1 MTAELAR
8 RGGVE
13 HANPP
18 EGCLDVLAQH
28 LVSMAAFRGYEV
40 DEVMEILPRA
50 YPFREITREDVHSVL
65 GMLAGDF
72 EHDRDIPVRPR
83 ILYDRIHGRVEGD
96 GYSRMLAVSA
106 GGAIPD
112 KGLYT
117 VRTGDGVKVGE
128 VDEEFVYES
137 QKGDRFLLGAFA
149 WKIQDISRDS
159 VTVAQ
164 APLEGARVP
173 FWKGELKGR
182 DLRTSKAFGRIYHE
196 LQEAC
201 EKGSLVQA
209 LNRLGLDDAA
219 ADLSAGFIKRQVQ
232 ATDGLPDDKTILV
245 EHFRDQSGNAQIM
258 IHSLFGKRVNAP
270 LALLLQQAA
279 RQRAGI
285 NVGCVEEEDG
295 ILLYSYGEERMPEGL
310 LYQVDP
316 ESVVPVLEALLPA
329 TPIFGIAFRYNSGR
343 ALMMGVKKAAG
354 FLCGCSV
361 SAVRKCWIRW

>member
-1 MTAELAR
+1 
-8 RGGVE
+8 
-13 HANPP
+13 
-18 EGCLDVLAQH
+18 
-28 LVSMAAFRGYEV
+28 
-40 DEVMEILPRA
+40 
-50 YPFREITREDVHSVL
+50 
-65 GMLAGDF
+65 MLAGDF

-106 GGAIPD
+106 GGTIPD

-201 EKGSLVQA
+201 EKGSLVQV

-245 EHFRDQSGNAQIM
+245 EHFQP
-258 IHSLFGKRVNAP
+258 K
-270 LALLLQQAA
+270 
-279 RQRAGI
+279 
-285 NVGCVEEEDG
+285 
-295 ILLYSYGEERMPEGL
+295 PE
-310 LYQVDP
+310 
-316 ESVVPVLEALLPA
+316 
-329 TPIFGIAFRYNSGR
+329 IGR
-343 ALMMGVKKAAG
+343 AHV
-354 FLCGCSV
+354 
-361 SAVRKCWIRW
+361 